1 MDKNDI
7 PINTF
12 LDLSKAFDTIDHT
25 ILLNKLRYYGI
36 DDAGI
41 PLLKKYLSNRKQ
53 YVEIEEIKSEIL
65 PIAVDVPQGSILGPL
80 IFIIYINDF
89 SQPSSIFKFIMYA
102 DDTTLFSTL
111 TSFRDITQDNTIEYL
126 INAELSKVVEWLNIN
141 KVSLNKA
148 KSKYMIFHVPSKG
161 IHSLTLKIDNTTI
174 EKVDEFNF
182 LGLNLDSNLNWKKH
196 TEEISNKCAK
206 MIGILNRLKYILL
219 LEIFI
224 LYNSLILSHINY
236 CIMAWGYKGNR
247 LIKILKKAV
256 RIITLSGYNSH
267 TEPLFKQLNL
277 LKIED
282 QLK

>member
-1 MDKNDI
+1 
-7 PINTF
+7 
-12 LDLSKAFDTIDHT
+12 
-25 ILLNKLRYYGI
+25 
-36 DDAGI
+36 
-41 PLLKKYLSNRKQ
+41 
-53 YVEIEEIKSEIL
+53 
-65 PIAVDVPQGSILGPL
+65 
-80 IFIIYINDF
+80 
-89 SQPSSIFKFIMYA
+89 MYA

-148 KSKYMIFHVPSKG
+148 KYKYMIFHVPSKG

-206 MIGILNRLKYILL
+206 IIGILNRLKYILP

-236 CIMAWGYKGNR
+236 CILAWGYKGNR

-256 RIITLSGYNSH
+256 RITLSGYNSH